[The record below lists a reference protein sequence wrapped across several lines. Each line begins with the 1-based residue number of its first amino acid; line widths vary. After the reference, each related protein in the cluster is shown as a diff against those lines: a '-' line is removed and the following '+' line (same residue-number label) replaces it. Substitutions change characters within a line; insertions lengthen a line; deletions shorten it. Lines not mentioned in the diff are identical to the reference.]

1 MSPGNCQFTFQR
13 LSLFRLWKMLRRKKK
28 FTSPVLICCLVSSHF
43 KVDFGVAMKVSTV
56 AIQGAEDGKGYIKS
70 YIVNTKDYADGPWT
84 QYRQNDKTKVGNV
97 T

>member
-1 MSPGNCQFTFQR
+1 
-13 LSLFRLWKMLRRKKK
+13 
-28 FTSPVLICCLVSSHF
+28 
-43 KVDFGVAMKVSTV
+43 MKVSTL

-70 YIVNTKDYADGPWT
+70 YIVNTKDYVDGPWT